1 MSQTLRYHRGK
12 DQKLKCFVFQF
23 LIKITT
29 ILSQIICIRCE
40 SERTQSAGQV
50 QRFQKSVKQR
60 IKYSISIKYF
70 ASVCEEASL
79 GRLWWL
85 KTCRRSL
92 FSDSCPFLTH
102 TSITVS
108 SKYFWMWQDYKLYLK
123 S

>member
-1 MSQTLRYHRGK
+1 MLSALIPLLGKDESNSSIPQGK

-60 IKYSISIKYF
+60 IKYSRMVHQCVK
-70 ASVCEEASL
+70 
-79 GRLWWL
+79 RHLWE
-85 KTCRRSL
+85 
-92 FSDSCPFLTH
+92 DSGG
-102 TSITVS
+102 
-108 SKYFWMWQDYKLYLK
+108 
-123 S
+123 